1 MNLTKVSRFLSL
13 VLRHHPETIDL
24 HLDRNGWVAV
34 DELLLKMK
42 KRFPISREI
51 LEEIVR
57 ADNKQRYAFD
67 ENHMRIRANQGHSIS
82 VDVELE
88 EREPPEFLYHGTG
101 EKYVT
106 SINEKGLLPMSRL
119 FVHLTEDQK
128 TAREVGK
135 RHGKPVIYRVRSGN
149 MHEKGRLFY
158 RSANHVWL
166 TKEVPV
172 SFLNLMDEEED

>member
-57 ADNKQRYAFD
+57 VDNKQRYAFD
-67 ENHMRIRANQGHSIS
+67 ENHMRIRANQGYSIS

-88 EREPPEFLYHGTG
+88 ERKPPEFLYHGIG

-106 SINEKGLLPMSRL
+106 SINEKGLLPMSCL
-119 FVHLTEDQK
+119 FVHLTEDCTGSRQK
-128 TAREVGK
+128 AWETSHLQSKK
-135 RHGKPVIYRVRSGN
+135 RKY
-149 MHEKGRLFY
+149 
-158 RSANHVWL
+158 A
-166 TKEVPV
+166 
-172 SFLNLMDEEED
+172 

>member
-1 MNLTKVSRFLSL
+1 MNLIKISRFLSL
-13 VLRHHPETIDL
+13 VLRHHPEIIDL
-24 HLDRNGWVAV
+24 HIDSHGWAEVE
-34 DELLLKMK
+34 ELLLKMK
-42 KRFPISREI
+42 KKYPISREI

-57 ADNKQRYAFD
+57 TDNKNRYSFD
-67 ENHMRIRANQGHSIS
+67 EERRRIRANQGHSIS